1 MADSGA
7 AMSGAIVSLGQ
18 TVSAYSFFLPPLR
31 EVRQAGRD
39 DSAMRGDVRMGEV
52 AAFAVTTSIAVMIS
66 SMVNSQV
73 PLLTSLILAG
83 VVFALYEIALN
94 GERVME

>member
-1 MADSGA
+1 MAESGA

-31 EVRQAGRD
+31 EVRQAGRND
-39 DSAMRGDVRMGEV
+39 AAMRGDVRLGEI

-66 SMVNSQV
+66 SMVGSQV
-73 PLLTSLILAG
+73 PLITSVILAA
-83 VVFALYEIALN
+83 VVFTLYEIALN